1 MTDFPPAA
9 VTVTGVILAG
19 GLGRRMGGADKG
31 LQLLNGKPLVSWVLE
46 RLSPQVGDVLINAN
60 RNIARYSSLG
70 SRVIPDMDGQ
80 QAGPLAGLQRGLM
93 EASGELVVTVPCD
106 SPCFPMDLVQRLSV
120 PLRDKNVEL
129 AMVRT
134 ANRIQPVFCMARK
147 SLLPQLTAF
156 IEDGGRKVD
165 AWFATLRTAA
175 VDFGNE
181 ADFTNINTLDEL
193 KAAEGRVRR

>member
-1 MTDFPPAA
+1 
-9 VTVTGVILAG
+9 
-19 GLGRRMGGADKG
+19 
-31 LQLLNGKPLVSWVLE
+31 
-46 RLSPQVGDVLINAN
+46 VGETMINAN
-60 RNIARYSSLG
+60 RNLG
-70 SRVIPDMDGQ
+70 AYESMGAPVWPDALADYP
-80 QAGPLAGLQRGLM
+80 GPLAGFLAGL
-93 EASGELVVTVPCD
+93 ERCETPYLVTVPCD
-106 SPCFPMDLVQRLSV
+106 SPYFPMDLVQRLCV
-120 PLRDKNVEL
+120 PLRDKNVDL

-193 KAAEGRVRR
+193 KAAQGRVRH